1 MGFLPEIA
9 DWNKNESEP
18 TAGRRSR
25 DRDPEYGPV
34 SWYYWAMTQ
43 REVLETLRA
52 HADDIRRRGVTALYL
67 YGSFARD
74 EATEQSD
81 VDLFADVDYGRFGF
95 VPFMDLRDELASWV
109 GRKVD
114 FTTRDGLHRDLRD
127 RVAKSAVK
135 VFDDGAVHPVA
146 AE

>member
-1 MGFLPEIA
+1 
-9 DWNKNESEP
+9 
-18 TAGRRSR
+18 
-25 DRDPEYGPV
+25 
-34 SWYYWAMTQ
+34 MTQ
-43 REVLETLRA
+43 REVLAKLRA

-74 EATEQSD
+74 DATAQSD

-95 VPFMDLRDELASWV
+95 VPFMDLRDELAVWL

-127 RVAKSAVK
+127 RMAQSAVK
-135 VFDDGAVHPVA
+135 VFDDEAVHPVA

>member
-1 MGFLPEIA
+1 
-9 DWNKNESEP
+9 
-18 TAGRRSR
+18 
-25 DRDPEYGPV
+25 
-34 SWYYWAMTQ
+34 MTQ
-43 REVLETLRA
+43 HEALAILRA

-74 EATEQSD
+74 EATEGSD

-95 VPFMDLRDELASWV
+95 VPFMDLREDLATWL

-114 FTTRDGLHRDLRD
+114 FTTRNGLHRDLRE
-127 RVAKSAVK
+127 RVARSVVT
-135 VFDDGAVHPVA
+135 VFSDATVHSIA

>member
-1 MGFLPEIA
+1 MRPRFVVLL
-9 DWNKNESEP
+9 D
-18 TAGRRSR
+18 
-25 DRDPEYGPV
+25 
-34 SWYYWAMTQ
+34 MTQ

-52 HADDIRRRGVTALYL
+52 HASDIRRRGVTALYL

-74 EATEQSD
+74 EATGRSD

-95 VPFMDLRDELASWV
+95 VPFMDLRDEFGVWL

-114 FTTRDGLHRDLRD
+114 FTTRNGLHRALRD
-127 RVAKSAVK
+127 RILRSAIK
-135 VFDDGAVHPVA
+135 VFDDGAIHPVA